1 MKFRHK
7 VVTASSILL
16 LITVSLLST
25 QQVMT
30 IRSQTQEHIN
40 SSVKEILT
48 SVSNTVQSEMNAK
61 KDLARSITEIIE
73 LSPNDRTYVK
83 DILEKPTPKSSFLAI
98 GFGYESNGFVIE
110 NDDGWDAGPDYDP
123 RQRPWFI
130 AAKNKGDLVVT
141 DPYVDAS
148 SKNVIISVG
157 TPVKQNGRF
166 LAGMFYDL
174 ELTTLSD
181 LVNQVNLFDTGYLFL
196 VTDDGTTIAHP
207 QSKYNGEK
215 LNSYLPQVDLNKA
228 TQHIEVDNNP
238 YMVSLTHIPSENWY
252 VGAIIDETAAYSVVG
267 ELRNSAI
274 IYSIIAV
281 LASVIAL
288 TLLIRTLMRPLDTL
302 NTAIKDV
309 ASGKGDLT
317 QRLETDTDQEFS
329 ELAKNFNT
337 FMENLQ
343 QQIIESKS
351 ISDQILTG
359 TQITAEGARDSAG
372 AIQTQLQ
379 ELEQLA
385 TAMHEMSVT
394 ATEVANNAQ
403 GAASAAKEADQAT
416 IEGSSVVSES
426 TQTINMLSDSID
438 LAVEEVQVLE
448 SATANIETILKVI
461 NDIADQTNLLA
472 LNAAIEAARAGESG
486 RGFAVVADEVR
497 TLAQRTQ
504 ESTTEIRSMIEQ
516 LQSGASSV
524 ASAMH
529 QSKGSAVEAVEKA
542 DLAND
547 ALQRIRDAIQR
558 ISDMNLQIASAAE
571 EQSLVAEEINN
582 NTVNIKDLS
591 TQVADSANRTNEA
604 MQSQHDNV
612 RKQDEI
618 LNRFTV

>member
-1 MKFRHK
+1 M
-7 VVTASSILL
+7 LL

-181 LVNQVNLFDTGYLFL
+181 LVNQVNLFDAGYLFL

-329 ELAKNFNT
+329 DLAKNFNT

>member
-7 VVTASSILL
+7 VVTASSFLL

-30 IRSQTQEHIN
+30 IRSQTQEHID
-40 SSVKEILT
+40 SSVNEILT
-48 SVSNTVQSEMNAK
+48 SVGNTVQSEMNAK
-61 KDLARSITEIIE
+61 KDLARSITEVIE
-73 LSPNDRTYVK
+73 LNPSSHNYVQN
-83 DILEKPTPKSSFLAI
+83 ILERPTPKASFLAI

-110 NDDGWDAGPDYDP
+110 NDDGWEAGPDYDP

-157 TPVKQNGRF
+157 TPVKENGQF

-181 LVNQVNLFDTGYLFL
+181 LVNQVNLFDAGYLFL
-196 VTDDGTTIAHP
+196 VTADGTTIAHP

-215 LNSYLPQVDLNKA
+215 VGSYLPQVDLTQL
-228 TQHIEVDNNP
+228 TQHIEIDGDR
-238 YMVSLTHIPSENWY
+238 YMINLTHIPGENWY
-252 VGAIIDETAAYSVVG
+252 VGSVIDEAIAYSAVG

-281 LASVIAL
+281 IASVIAL

-302 NTAIKDV
+302 NNAIKDV

-329 ELAKNFNT
+329 ELATNFNT

-351 ISDQILTG
+351 ISDQILNG
-359 TQITAEGARDSAG
+359 TQITAEGAKDSAG

-416 IEGSSVVSES
+416 VEGSSVVGES

-504 ESTTEIRSMIEQ
+504 ESTTEIRTMIEQ

-524 ASAMH
+524 ANAMH

-542 DLAND
+542 DLANN

-591 TQVADSANRTNEA
+591 TQVAESANRTNDA
-604 MQSQHDNV
+604 MQAQQEDVH
-612 RKQDEI
+612 KQDQI

>member
-48 SVSNTVQSEMNAK
+48 SVGNTVQSEMNAK

-181 LVNQVNLFDTGYLFL
+181 LVNQVNLFDAGYLFL

>member
-7 VVTASSILL
+7 VVTASSFLL

-30 IRSQTQEHIN
+30 IRSQTQEQID
-40 SSVKEILT
+40 SSVNEILT
-48 SVSNTVQSEMNAK
+48 SVGNTVQSEMNAK
-61 KDLARSITEIIE
+61 KDLARSITEVIE
-73 LSPNDRTYVK
+73 LDPSSNSYVQN
-83 DILEKPTPKSSFLAI
+83 ILERPTPKSSFLAI

-130 AAKNKGDLVVT
+130 AAKSKGDLVVT

-157 TPVKQNGRF
+157 TPVKENGQF

-181 LVNQVNLFDTGYLFL
+181 LVNQVNLFDAGYLFL
-196 VTDDGTTIAHP
+196 ITADGTTIAHP

-215 LNSYLPQVDLNKA
+215 VGSYLPQIEL
-228 TQHIEVDNNP
+228 TQSAQHVEIDGNR
-238 YMVSLTHIPSENWY
+238 YMVNLTHIPGENWY
-252 VGAIIDETAAYSVVG
+252 VGSVIDEAVAYSAVG
-267 ELRNSAI
+267 ELRNNAI

-281 LASVIAL
+281 IASIIAL

-302 NTAIKDV
+302 NNAIKDV

-329 ELAKNFNT
+329 ELATNFNT

-343 QQIIESKS
+343 QQIIESKR
-351 ISDQILTG
+351 ISDQILNG
-359 TQITAEGARDSAG
+359 TQITAEGAKDSAG
-372 AIQTQLQ
+372 AIHTQLQ

-416 IEGSSVVSES
+416 VEGSSIVGES

-504 ESTTEIRSMIEQ
+504 ESTTEIRTMIEQ

-524 ASAMH
+524 ANAMH
-529 QSKGSAVEAVEKA
+529 QSKGSAIEAVEKA
-542 DLAND
+542 GLANS

-591 TQVADSANRTNEA
+591 TQVAESANRTNDA
-604 MQSQHDNV
+604 MQAQQEDVH
-612 RKQDEI
+612 KQDQI

>member
-30 IRSQTQEHIN
+30 IRSQTQEHIS

-98 GFGYESNGFVIE
+98 GFGYESNGYVIE

-157 TPVKQNGRF
+157 TPVKQNGQF

-181 LVNQVNLFDTGYLFL
+181 LVNQVNLFDAGYLFL

>member
-157 TPVKQNGRF
+157 TPVKQNGQF

-181 LVNQVNLFDTGYLFL
+181 LVNQVNLFDAGYLFL

-207 QSKYNGEK
+207 KSKYNGEK

-604 MQSQHDNV
+604 LQSQHDNV

>member
-110 NDDGWDAGPDYDP
+110 NDDGWHAGPDYDP

-157 TPVKQNGRF
+157 TPVKQNGQF

-181 LVNQVNLFDTGYLFL
+181 LVNQVNLFDAGYLFL

>member
-181 LVNQVNLFDTGYLFL
+181 LVNQVNLFDAGYLFL

-343 QQIIESKS
+343 QQLIESKS

>member
-123 RQRPWFI
+123 LQRPWFI

-181 LVNQVNLFDTGYLFL
+181 LVNQVNLFDAGYLFL

>member
-98 GFGYESNGFVIE
+98 GFGYESNGYVIE

-157 TPVKQNGRF
+157 TPVKQNGQF

-181 LVNQVNLFDTGYLFL
+181 LVNQVNLFDAGYLFL

-215 LNSYLPQVDLNKA
+215 LDSYLPQVDLNKA

>member
-73 LSPNDRTYVK
+73 LSPNNRTYVK

-181 LVNQVNLFDTGYLFL
+181 LVNQVNLFDAGYLFL

-288 TLLIRTLMRPLDTL
+288 TILIRTLMRPLDTL

>member
-181 LVNQVNLFDTGYLFL
+181 LVNQVNLFDAGYLFL

-238 YMVSLTHIPSENWY
+238 YMISLTHIPSENWY

>member
-157 TPVKQNGRF
+157 TPVKQNGQF

-181 LVNQVNLFDTGYLFL
+181 LVNQVNLFDAGYLFL

-228 TQHIEVDNNP
+228 TQHIEVDDNP

-591 TQVADSANRTNEA
+591 TQVADSANRANEA

>member
-30 IRSQTQEHIN
+30 IRSQTQEHIS

-157 TPVKQNGRF
+157 TPVKQNGQF

-181 LVNQVNLFDTGYLFL
+181 LVNQVNLFDAGYLFL

-529 QSKGSAVEAVEKA
+529 QSKGSAVETVEKA

>member
-7 VVTASSILL
+7 VVTASSFLL

-30 IRSQTQEHIN
+30 IRAQTQEHID
-40 SSVKEILT
+40 SSVNEILT
-48 SVSNTVQSEMNAK
+48 SVGNTVQSEMNAK
-61 KDLARSITEIIE
+61 KDLARSITEVIE
-73 LSPNDRTYVK
+73 LNPSSHNYVQN
-83 DILEKPTPKSSFLAI
+83 ILERPTPKASFLAI

-110 NDDGWDAGPDYDP
+110 NDDGWEAGPDYDP

-157 TPVKQNGRF
+157 TPVKENGQF

-181 LVNQVNLFDTGYLFL
+181 LVNQVNLFDAGYLFL
-196 VTDDGTTIAHP
+196 VTADGTTIAHP

-215 LNSYLPQVDLNKA
+215 VGSYLPQVDLTQS
-228 TQHIEVDNNP
+228 TQHIEIDGDR
-238 YMVSLTHIPSENWY
+238 YMINLTHIPGENWY
-252 VGAIIDETAAYSVVG
+252 VGSVIDEAIAYSAVG

-281 LASVIAL
+281 IASVIAL

-302 NTAIKDV
+302 NNAIKDV

-329 ELAKNFNT
+329 ELATNFNT

-351 ISDQILTG
+351 ISDQILNG
-359 TQITAEGARDSAG
+359 TQITAEGAKDSAG

-416 IEGSSVVSES
+416 VEGSSVVGES

-504 ESTTEIRSMIEQ
+504 ESTTEIRTMIEQ

-524 ASAMH
+524 ANAMH

-542 DLAND
+542 DLANN

-591 TQVADSANRTNEA
+591 TQVAESANRTNDA
-604 MQSQHDNV
+604 MQAQQEDVH
-612 RKQDEI
+612 KQDQI

>member
-98 GFGYESNGFVIE
+98 GFGYESNGYVIE

-157 TPVKQNGRF
+157 TPVKQNGQF

-181 LVNQVNLFDTGYLFL
+181 LVNQVNLFDAGYLFL

-288 TLLIRTLMRPLDTL
+288 TLLIRALMRPLDTL

-329 ELAKNFNT
+329 DLAKNFNT

>member
-7 VVTASSILL
+7 VVTASSFLL

-30 IRSQTQEHIN
+30 IRSQTQEQID
-40 SSVKEILT
+40 SSVNEILT
-48 SVSNTVQSEMNAK
+48 SVGNTVQSEMNAK
-61 KDLARSITEIIE
+61 KDLARSITEVIE
-73 LSPNDRTYVK
+73 LDPSSHGYVQN
-83 DILEKPTPKSSFLAI
+83 ILERPTPKSSFLAI

-130 AAKNKGDLVVT
+130 AAKSKGDLVVT

-157 TPVKQNGRF
+157 TPVKENGQF

-181 LVNQVNLFDTGYLFL
+181 LVNQVDLFDAGYLFL
-196 VTDDGTTIAHP
+196 ITADGTTIAHP

-215 LNSYLPQVDLNKA
+215 VGSYLPQIEL
-228 TQHIEVDNNP
+228 TQSAQHVEIDGNR
-238 YMVSLTHIPSENWY
+238 YMVNLTHIPGENWY
-252 VGAIIDETAAYSVVG
+252 VGSVIDEAVAYSAVG
-267 ELRNSAI
+267 ELRNNAI

-281 LASVIAL
+281 IASIIAL

-302 NTAIKDV
+302 NNAIKDV

-329 ELAKNFNT
+329 ELATNFNT

-343 QQIIESKS
+343 QQIIESKR
-351 ISDQILTG
+351 ISDQILNG
-359 TQITAEGARDSAG
+359 TQITAEGAKDSAG
-372 AIQTQLQ
+372 AIHTQLQ

-416 IEGSSVVSES
+416 VEGSSIVGES

-504 ESTTEIRSMIEQ
+504 ESTTEIRTMIEQ

-524 ASAMH
+524 ANAMH
-529 QSKGSAVEAVEKA
+529 QSKGSAIEAVEKA
-542 DLAND
+542 DLANS

-591 TQVADSANRTNEA
+591 TQVAESANRTNDA
-604 MQSQHDNV
+604 MQAQQEDVH
-612 RKQDEI
+612 KQDQI

>member
-98 GFGYESNGFVIE
+98 GFGYESNGYVIE

-157 TPVKQNGRF
+157 TPVKQNGQF

-181 LVNQVNLFDTGYLFL
+181 LVNQVNLFDAGYLFL

-351 ISDQILTG
+351 ISDQILSG

>member
-157 TPVKQNGRF
+157 TPVKQNGQF

-181 LVNQVNLFDTGYLFL
+181 LVNQVNLFDAGYLFL

-228 TQHIEVDNNP
+228 TQHIEVDDNP

-529 QSKGSAVEAVEKA
+529 QSKGSAVEAVQKA

>member
-148 SKNVIISVG
+148 SKNVIISIG
-157 TPVKQNGRF
+157 TPVKQNGQF

-181 LVNQVNLFDTGYLFL
+181 LVNQVNLFDAGYLFL

>member
-30 IRSQTQEHIN
+30 IRSQTQEHIS

-141 DPYVDAS
+141 DPYIDAS

-157 TPVKQNGRF
+157 TPVKQNGQF

-181 LVNQVNLFDTGYLFL
+181 LVNQVNLFDAGYLFL

-472 LNAAIEAARAGESG
+472 LNAAIEAARAGASG

>member
-157 TPVKQNGRF
+157 TPVKQNGQF

-181 LVNQVNLFDTGYLFL
+181 LVNQVNLFDAGYLFL

-252 VGAIIDETAAYSVVG
+252 VGAIIDEAAAYSVVG

-288 TLLIRTLMRPLDTL
+288 TILIRTLMRPLDTL

-329 ELAKNFNT
+329 DLAKNFNT

>member
-98 GFGYESNGFVIE
+98 GFGYESNGYVIE

-157 TPVKQNGRF
+157 TPVKQNGQF

-181 LVNQVNLFDTGYLFL
+181 LVNQVNLFDAGYLFL

-416 IEGSSVVSES
+416 IEGSSIVSES

>member
-98 GFGYESNGFVIE
+98 GFGYESNGYVIE

-157 TPVKQNGRF
+157 TPVKQNGQF

-181 LVNQVNLFDTGYLFL
+181 LVNQVNLFDAGYLFL

-591 TQVADSANRTNEA
+591 TQVADSANRTNGA

>member
-157 TPVKQNGRF
+157 TPVKQNGQF

-181 LVNQVNLFDTGYLFL
+181 LVNQVNLFDAGYLFL

-529 QSKGSAVEAVEKA
+529 QSKGSAVEAVQKA

>member
-30 IRSQTQEHIN
+30 IRSQTQEHIS

-73 LSPNDRTYVK
+73 LSPNERTYVK

-157 TPVKQNGRF
+157 TPVKQNGQF

-181 LVNQVNLFDTGYLFL
+181 LVNQVNLFDAGYLFL

>member
-61 KDLARSITEIIE
+61 KDLARSITEIVE

-157 TPVKQNGRF
+157 TPVKQNGQF

-181 LVNQVNLFDTGYLFL
+181 LVNQVNLFDAGYLFL

-274 IYSIIAV
+274 IYSVIAV

-612 RKQDEI
+612 RKQNEI

>member
-30 IRSQTQEHIN
+30 IRSQTQAHIN

-157 TPVKQNGRF
+157 TPVKQNGQF

-181 LVNQVNLFDTGYLFL
+181 LVNQVNLFDAGYLFL

-612 RKQDEI
+612 HKQDEI

>member
-98 GFGYESNGFVIE
+98 GFGYESNGYVIE

-157 TPVKQNGRF
+157 TPVKQNGQF

-181 LVNQVNLFDTGYLFL
+181 LVNQVNLFDAGYLFL

-612 RKQDEI
+612 RKQNEI

>member
-157 TPVKQNGRF
+157 TPVKQNGQF

-181 LVNQVNLFDTGYLFL
+181 LVNQVNLFDAGYLFL

>member
-157 TPVKQNGRF
+157 TPVKQNGQF

-181 LVNQVNLFDTGYLFL
+181 LVNQVNLFDAGYLFL

-329 ELAKNFNT
+329 DLAKNFNT

>member
-157 TPVKQNGRF
+157 TPVKQNGQF

-181 LVNQVNLFDTGYLFL
+181 LVNQVNLFDAGYLFL

-252 VGAIIDETAAYSVVG
+252 VGAIIDETVAYSVVG

-329 ELAKNFNT
+329 DLAKNFNT

>member
-157 TPVKQNGRF
+157 TPVKQNGQF

-181 LVNQVNLFDTGYLFL
+181 LVNQVNLFDAGYLFL

-329 ELAKNFNT
+329 DLAKNFNT

-542 DLAND
+542 DLANY